1 MGWLFSLIC
10 MLAFAIP
17 QTPTHAA
24 EAHPNRM
31 RVEYVPPT
39 NPAHQALYERL
50 KERRALEK
58 LQEIFSPLRLPV
70 DLTIR
75 TMGCDGFSNA
85 WYGKKD
91 PSVNVCY
98 EYLNEIMQNMPKETT
113 ADGVTST
120 DAVMGQFFYVMAH
133 EMGHAMFDILAVPVF
148 GNAEDAADH
157 FATYIMLQFGK
168 DQARGLITGAA
179 YSYKK
184 YVMSSEVTA
193 PLAAFSDAHAAPAQ
207 RFYNL
212 LCLAYGADPALFGDV
227 VKKGYLPEGRARGC
241 KGEYEQVTF
250 AFRDL
255 IVPHLDQQLA
265 KTVLDKTWLPD
276 VKAEGSAG
284 RALQ

>member
-1 MGWLFSLIC
+1 MSPTCRGASLQKRRSPVPPGNQCPSRPRGPRGSLFVAPKRTMGWLFSLIC

-98 EYLNEIMQNMPKETT
+98 EYLNEIMQTMPKETT
-113 ADGVTST
+113 ADGSHRR
-120 DAVMGQFFYVMAH
+120 M
-133 EMGHAMFDILAVPVF
+133 
-148 GNAEDAADH
+148 
-157 FATYIMLQFGK
+157 
-168 DQARGLITGAA
+168 R
-179 YSYKK
+179 
-184 YVMSSEVTA
+184 
-193 PLAAFSDAHAAPAQ
+193 
-207 RFYNL
+207 
-212 LCLAYGADPALFGDV
+212 
-227 VKKGYLPEGRARGC
+227 
-241 KGEYEQVTF
+241 
-250 AFRDL
+250 
-255 IVPHLDQQLA
+255 
-265 KTVLDKTWLPD
+265 
-276 VKAEGSAG
+276 
-284 RALQ
+284 

>member
-1 MGWLFSLIC
+1 MSRVRLPRWTVMSATGWLVWGTCISFLSTP
-10 MLAFAIP
+10 LAPAAAADV
-17 QTPTHAA
+17 QT
-24 EAHPNRM
+24 NRM
-31 RVEYVPPT
+31 KVEYVPPT
-39 NPAHQALYERL
+39 NPAHQALYDRI
-50 KERRALEK
+50 KERHALEK

-98 EYLNEIMQNMPKETT
+98 EYLNEIMQTMPKETT
-113 ADGVTST
+113 ADGITST

-133 EMGHAMFDILAVPVF
+133 EMGHAMFDILAVPV
-148 GNAEDAADH
+148 
-157 FATYIMLQFGK
+157 
-168 DQARGLITGAA
+168 
-179 YSYKK
+179 
-184 YVMSSEVTA
+184 
-193 PLAAFSDAHAAPAQ
+193 SDAHAAPAQ